1 MINFFSKY
9 KIIFYLSNFILL
21 VLYLFPGSLLG
32 CFLYNDCQLQ
42 PQLTKD
48 FLVSTNHL
56 YAFALLS
63 IIGLFTYNNSNKLNL
78 LNIYLVLFSIVLE
91 ILHIFIP
98 ERGFELADLLGN
110 LLGVSIVLTI
120 NFFYRKYE
128 NYKN

>member
-9 KIIFYLSNFILL
+9 KFIFYLSNFILL

>member
-9 KIIFYLSNFILL
+9 KFVFYLSNFILL

-32 CFLYNDCQLQ
+32 CYLYNDCQLQ

-63 IIGLFTYNNSNKLNL
+63 IIGLFTYKNLNKLNF
-78 LNIYLVLFSIVLE
+78 LNIYLVLLSIILE
-91 ILHIFIP
+91 TLHIFIP
-98 ERGFELADLLGN
+98 ERGFELSDLFGN
-110 LLGVSIVLTI
+110 LLGVLIVLTI
-120 NFFYRKYE
+120 YFFNRKYE
-128 NYKN
+128 NFKN

>member
-9 KIIFYLSNFILL
+9 KFIFYLSNFILL

-56 YAFALLS
+56 YAFGLLS
-63 IIGLFTYNNSNKLNL
+63 IIGLFTYKNSNKLNF
-78 LNIYLVLFSIVLE
+78 LNIYLVLFSIILE

-98 ERGFELADLLGN
+98 ERGFELSDLFGN
-110 LLGVSIVLTI
+110 LLGVLIVLTI
-120 NFFYRKYE
+120 YFFYRKYE
-128 NYKN
+128 NFKN

>member
-9 KIIFYLSNFILL
+9 KFIFYISNFILL

-32 CFLYNDCQLQ
+32 YFLYNDFQVQ
-42 PQLTKD
+42 PQLTKN

-56 YAFALLS
+56 YAFGLLS
-63 IIGLFTYNNSNKLNL
+63 FIGLFTYKNSNKLNFLNLYLIL
-78 LNIYLVLFSIVLE
+78 LSIILE

-98 ERGFELADLLGN
+98 VRGFELSDLFGN
-110 LLGVSIVLTI
+110 LLGVLVVFTI
-120 NFFYRKYE
+120 NFFYNKYE